1 MAVVGGLGLWVPSD
15 LLHIT
20 TFEGK
25 NKSDLFFQ
33 VWLHIHDMYRV
44 HMVHVLTLSSKLFF

>member
-33 VWLHIHDMYRV
+33 V
-44 HMVHVLTLSSKLFF
+44 